1 MSRTT
6 LYFNVL
12 FVFDAII
19 NSLSAII
26 NSLSA
31 MFLLYSW
38 TVVVDC
44 IAMVMEDKY
53 YKSLNERMS
62 EFVWIVT
69 LRWFE
74 IQLIELWSYFQLV

>member
-1 MSRTT
+1 MSSTT
-6 LYFNVL
+6 LYFNEL
-12 FVFDAII
+12 FVFD
-19 NSLSAII
+19 AII

-38 TVVVDC
+38 TVAVDC

-62 EFVWIVT
+62 EFV
-69 LRWFE
+69 
-74 IQLIELWSYFQLV
+74 

>member
-6 LYFNVL
+6 LYFNEL
-12 FVFDAII
+12 FVFDAIT

-38 TVVVDC
+38 TVAVDC
-44 IAMVMEDKY
+44 IAMVMGDKD

-62 EFVWIVT
+62 EFV
-69 LRWFE
+69 
-74 IQLIELWSYFQLV
+74 